1 MSSVI
6 VVAGPN
12 EGDYYPLKPTSTVV
26 GLDAKCPIQI
36 VDQMMSR
43 VHLEIRYEAGDQAYY
58 AKDLKSVNGVMVNG
72 NRLIHETKLANGDL
86 IMLGNS
92 KLMYFSREFPDRESA
107 WHYYKIAGE
116 RTRGTIIQNAPKSR

>member
-12 EGDYYPLKPTSTVV
+12 EGDYYPLKQTSTVV
-26 GLDAKCPIQI
+26 GRDAKCPIQI

-58 AKDLKSVNGVMVNG
+58 AKDLKSANGVMVNG
-72 NRLIHETKLANGDL
+72 NRLMRETKLVNGDL
-86 IMLGNS
+86 LELGNS
-92 KLMYFSREFPDRESA
+92 KLMYFAKEFPDRESA

-116 RTRGTIIQNAPKSR
+116 RTRGTIIQNAQKSR

>member
-12 EGDYYPLKPTSTVV
+12 EGDYYPLKQTSTVV
-26 GLDAKCPIQI
+26 GRDAKCPIQI

-58 AKDLKSVNGVMVNG
+58 AKDLKSANGVMVNG
-72 NRLIHETKLANGDL
+72 NRMIRETKLANGDL
-86 IMLGNS
+86 IIVGNS

>member
-12 EGDYYPLKPTSTVV
+12 EGDYYPLKQTTTVV
-26 GLDAKCPIQI
+26 GRDAKCPIQI

-43 VHLEIRYEAGDQAYY
+43 VHLEIRYQDSDQSFC
-58 AKDLKSVNGVMVNG
+58 AKDLNSANGVMING
-72 NRLIHETKLANGDL
+72 NRLMRETKLANGDL
-86 IMLGNS
+86 IELGNS
-92 KLMYFSREFPDRESA
+92 KLMYFGREFPDRESA

-116 RTRGTIIQNAPKSR
+116 RTRGTIIQTAKPS